1 MTKKKKNQKHTCI
14 QVHKY
19 LNTDAI
25 FVIMPLFTSTVDLR
39 FNNQD
44 VTEIHLSALIQAV

>member
-1 MTKKKKNQKHTCI
+1 MTKTPPPKKHTCI

-25 FVIMPLFTSTVDLR
+25 FVIMPLFTSAVDLR

-44 VTEIHLSALIQAV
+44 VTEIHLWALIQAV